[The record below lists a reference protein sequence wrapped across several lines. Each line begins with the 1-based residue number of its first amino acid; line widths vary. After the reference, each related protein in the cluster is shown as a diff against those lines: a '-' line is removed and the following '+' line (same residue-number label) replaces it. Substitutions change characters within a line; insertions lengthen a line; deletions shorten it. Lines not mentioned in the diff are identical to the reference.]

1 MKARYKYMKKIN
13 FAMIGFGGI
22 AKTHS
27 LAVYDANLRFSLPY
41 ELNLAYIVTRKPI
54 NIPLSGVKNVTD
66 IEEVLKDDEIHFID
80 ICTPND
86 AHFDIVKKAAQF
98 GKAIYCEKPL
108 AANYSDA
115 MEMAK
120 IVKKNNII
128 NSVALVYRFMPALT
142 LLKRELEK
150 ETIGKIIDF
159 KVRTYHD
166 SYLNEKKKDTWRTGK
181 NSGGG
186 ALLDLGVHLIDM
198 IQFTMG
204 EIEEVEAKTRIFF
217 EDRSEV
223 DEIANCDFILKG
235 GIRGSLEVSRIFT
248 EREQTDDYVVY
259 GSHGSIKINFNNPY
273 EIEIYNYESNSTQ
286 IKNVAAGDELLKYY
300 ADKRNSLGYFQNCHT
315 SSLINFANKIYNN
328 SNDGIDGNFDE
339 ALKCQRIID
348 KVYGIK

>member
-1 MKARYKYMKKIN
+1 MEKIN
-13 FAMIGFGGI
+13 FAIIGYGGI

-27 LAVYDANLRFSLPY
+27 LAIYDANLRFSLPY
-41 ELNLAYIVTRKPI
+41 ELNLKYIVTRKPVNFPI
-54 NIPLSGVKNVTD
+54 SGVKNVTE
-66 IEEVLKDDEIHFID
+66 IEEVLKDEEIHFID

-86 AHFDIVKKAAQF
+86 SHFDIVKKAAQY

-108 AANYSDA
+108 AANVHDA
-115 MEMAK
+115 IDMANL
-120 IVKKNNII
+120 VKENNII
-128 NSVALVYRFMPALT
+128 NSVALVYRFMPGLS
-142 LLKRELEK
+142 LLKRELEG

-204 EIEEVEAKTRIFF
+204 DIEGVEAKTRIYF

-223 DEIANCDFILKG
+223 DEIANCDFFLQG
-235 GIRGSLEVSRIFT
+235 GVRGSLEVSRVFT

-259 GSHGSIKINFNNPY
+259 GSKGSIKINFNNPY
-273 EIEIYNYESNSTQ
+273 EIEIYNYESNSTE
-286 IKNVAAGDELLKYY
+286 IKNVPAGDNLLKYY
-300 ADKRNSLGYFQNCHT
+300 ADKRNSLGFFQDCHT
-315 SSLINFANKIYNN
+315 ASIINFANKIFNN
-328 SNDGIDGNFDE
+328 SRDGIDANFE
-339 ALKCQRIID
+339 QALKCQRIID
-348 KVYGIK
+348 KVYGK

>member
-1 MKARYKYMKKIN
+1 MKKIN

-41 ELNLAYIVTRKPI
+41 ELNLKYIVTRKPI

-86 AHFDIVKKAAQF
+86 AHFDIVKKAAQY

-115 MEMAK
+115 VEMAK
-120 IVKKNNII
+120 IVKEKNII
-128 NSVALVYRFMPALT
+128 NSVALVYRFMPVLT

-217 EDRSEV
+217 EDRAEV

-248 EREQTDDYVVY
+248 EREQIDDYVVY

-273 EIEIYNYESNSTQ
+273 EIEIYNYESNSTL

-315 SSLINFANKIYNN
+315 SSLINFVNKIYNN

>member
-1 MKARYKYMKKIN
+1 MKKIN
-13 FAMIGFGGI
+13 FAMIGYGSI

-41 ELNLAYIVTRKPI
+41 ELNLKYIVTRKPI
-54 NIPLSGVKNVTD
+54 NVTISGVKNVTD
-66 IEEVLKDDEIHFID
+66 IEEVLKDEEIDFID

-86 AHFDIVKKAAQF
+86 AHFDIVKKAVQY

-108 AANYSDA
+108 SANWEDA
-115 MEMAK
+115 MEMARL
-120 IVKKNNII
+120 VNENNII
-128 NSVALVYRFMPALT
+128 NSVALVYRFMPALS

-204 EIEEVEAKTRIFF
+204 EIEEVEARTRIYFV
-217 EDRSEV
+217 ERAEV
-223 DEIANCDFILKG
+223 DEIADCDFTLKDG
-235 GIRGSLEVSRIFT
+235 VRGSLEVSRIFT

-259 GSHGSIKINFNNPY
+259 GSRGSIKINFNNPY
-273 EIEIYNYESNSTQ
+273 EIEIYRYESNSTE
-286 IKNVAAGDELLKYY
+286 IKNVAPGDSLLKYY
-300 ADKRNSLGYFQNCHT
+300 ADKRNSLGFFQNCHT
-315 SSLINFANKIYNN
+315 ASLINFANKIYNN
-328 SNDGIDGNFDE
+328 NSEGIDANFDE
-339 ALKCQRIID
+339 ALKCQKIIE
-348 KVYGIK
+348 KVYGR

>member
-1 MKARYKYMKKIN
+1 MRKIN

-27 LAVYDANLRFSLPY
+27 LAVYDANLRYSLPY
-41 ELNLAYIVTRKPI
+41 ELNLKYIVTREPI
-54 NIPLSGVKNVTD
+54 NVPISGVINVTD
-66 IEEVLKDDEIHFID
+66 IEEVLNDEEVDFVD

-86 AHFDIVKKAAQF
+86 SHFDIVKKAAMH
-98 GKAIYCEKPL
+98 GKSIYCEKPL
-108 AANYSDA
+108 ATNLKDA
-115 MEMAK
+115 LEMTK
-120 IVKKNNII
+120 IVNDNNIM
-128 NSVALVYRFMPALT
+128 NSVALVYRFMPALS

-150 ETIGKIIDF
+150 DTIGKIIDF

-204 EIEEVEAKTRIFF
+204 DIEGVEARTRIFF
-217 EDRSEV
+217 KERAEV
-223 DEIANCDFILKG
+223 DEIADCDFTLKN
-235 GIRGSLEVSRIFT
+235 GIIGSLEVSRIFT

-259 GSHGSIKINFNNPY
+259 GSRGSIKINFNNPY
-273 EIEIYNYESNSTQ
+273 EIEIYKYESNSTE
-286 IKNVAAGDELLKYY
+286 IKNVPAGDSLLKYY

-328 SNDGIDGNFDE
+328 SGEGIAANFDD
-339 ALKCQRIID
+339 ALKCQRVID
-348 KVYGIK
+348 KVYGR

>member
-1 MKARYKYMKKIN
+1 MKKIN
-13 FAMIGFGGI
+13 FAIIGFGGI

-27 LAVYDANLRFSLPY
+27 LGVYDANLRFSLPY
-41 ELNLAYIVTRKPI
+41 SLNLKYIVTRKPI
-54 NIPLSGVKNVTD
+54 DFPINGVKNVTD
-66 IEEVLKDDEIHFID
+66 IEEVLNDEEIDFID

-86 AHFDIVKKAAQF
+86 SHFDIVKRAVEH

-108 AANYSDA
+108 ATNMDDA

-120 IVKKNNII
+120 LVKENNIM

-142 LLKRELEK
+142 LLKRELEV

-204 EIEEVEAKTRIFF
+204 DIEEVDAKTRIYF

-223 DEIANCDFILKG
+223 DEIANCDFLLVG
-235 GIRGSLEVSRIFT
+235 GVRGSLEVSRVFT

-273 EIEIYNYESNSTQ
+273 EIEIYNYESNSTE
-286 IKNVAAGDELLKYY
+286 IKNVAAGDSLLKYY

-315 SSLINFANKIYNN
+315 ASMINFADKIFNNKN
-328 SNDGIDGNFDE
+328 SINHSDE
-339 ALKCQRIID
+339 IAADFEQALKCQRIID
-348 KVYGIK
+348 KVYNR

>member
-1 MKARYKYMKKIN
+1 MKKIN

-41 ELNLAYIVTRKPI
+41 ELNLTHIVTRKPM
-54 NIPLSGVKNVTD
+54 NITLSGVKNVTD
-66 IEEVLKDDEIHFID
+66 IEEVLKDEQVHFID

-86 AHFDIVKKAAQF
+86 SHFDIVKKAAQY

-108 AANYSDA
+108 AANYDNA

-120 IVKKNNII
+120 IVKENNII

-223 DEIANCDFILKG
+223 DEVANCNFILKDG
-235 GIRGSLEVSRIFT
+235 VRGSLEVSRIFT

-259 GSHGSIKINFNNPY
+259 GSKGSIKINFNNPY
-273 EIEIYNYESNSTQ
+273 EIEIYYYESNSTQ

-300 ADKRNSLGYFQNCHT
+300 ADKRNSLGFFQNCHT
-315 SSLINFANKIYNN
+315 SALINFANKIYNN
-328 SNDGIDGNFDE
+328 SNDGIDANFDE

>member
-1 MKARYKYMKKIN
+1 MKKIN
-13 FAMIGFGGI
+13 FAMIGYGGI

-41 ELNLAYIVTRKPI
+41 ELNLKYIVTRKPI
-54 NIPLSGVKNVTD
+54 NIPINGIENITE
-66 IEEVLKDDEIHFID
+66 IEEVLKDEEIDFID
-80 ICTPND
+80 VCTPND
-86 AHFDIVKKAAQF
+86 AHFDVVKKAIQS

-108 AANYSDA
+108 SSIGSEA

-120 IVKKNNII
+120 LVKENNII
-128 NSVALVYRFMPALT
+128 NSVALVYRFMPTLT
-142 LLKRELEK
+142 LLKRELQQ
-150 ETIGKIIDF
+150 ETIGKAIDF

-204 EIEEVEAKTRIFF
+204 DIEDVEARTRIYF
-217 EDRSEV
+217 EERAQV
-223 DEIANCDFILKG
+223 DEIANCDFTLKG

-259 GSHGSIKINFNNPY
+259 GTKGSIKINFNNPY
-273 EIEIYNYESNSTQ
+273 EIEIYNFESNSTL
-286 IKNVAAGDELLKYY
+286 IKNVTPGDNLLKYY
-300 ADKRNSLGYFQNCHT
+300 ADKRNSLGFFQNCHT
-315 SSLINFANKIYNN
+315 ASLINFANKVFNN
-328 SNDGIDGNFDE
+328 SNEGIDANFED
-339 ALKCQRIID
+339 ALKCQRVID
-348 KVYGIK
+348 KVYGR

>member
-1 MKARYKYMKKIN
+1 MKKIN
-13 FAMIGFGGI
+13 FAIIGYGGI
-22 AKTHS
+22 AKTHA
-27 LAVYDANLRFSLPY
+27 LGVYDANLRFSLPY
-41 ELNLAYIVTRKPI
+41 SLNLKYIVTRKPI
-54 NIPLSGVKNVTD
+54 DFPINGVKNVTD
-66 IEEVLKDDEIHFID
+66 IEEVLNDEEIDFID

-86 AHFDIVKKAAQF
+86 SHFDIVKKAVEH

-108 AANYSDA
+108 ATNMNDA

-120 IVKKNNII
+120 LVKENNIM

-142 LLKRELEK
+142 LLKRELEV

-204 EIEEVEAKTRIFF
+204 DIKEVESKTRIYF

-223 DEIANCDFILKG
+223 DEIANCDFLLVG
-235 GIRGSLEVSRIFT
+235 GVRGSLEVSRVFT

-273 EIEIYNYESNSTQ
+273 EIEVYKYESNSTE
-286 IKNVAAGDELLKYY
+286 IKNVAAGDSLLKYY

-315 SSLINFANKIYNN
+315 ASIISFADKISNNKNSINN
-328 SNDGIDGNFDE
+328 SDGVAADFE
-339 ALKCQRIID
+339 QALKCQRIID
-348 KVYGIK
+348 KVYNK

>member
-1 MKARYKYMKKIN
+1 MKKIN

>member
-1 MKARYKYMKKIN
+1 MKKIN

-41 ELNLAYIVTRKPI
+41 ELNLTHVVTRTPMD
-54 NIPLSGVKNVTD
+54 IPLSGVKNVTD
-66 IEEVLKDDEIHFID
+66 IEEVLKNEDIHFID

-86 AHFDIVKKAAQF
+86 SHFDIVKKAAQY
-98 GKAIYCEKPL
+98 GKAIYCEKSL
-108 AANYSDA
+108 ATNLRDA
-115 MEMAK
+115 IEMTK
-120 IVKKNNII
+120 IVKGNSIM
-128 NSVALVYRFMPALT
+128 NSVALVYRFMPALS

-204 EIEEVEAKTRIFF
+204 DIEEVDSRTRIFF
-217 EDRSEV
+217 KERAEV
-223 DEIANCDFILKG
+223 DEIANCDFTLKSG
-235 GIRGSLEVSRIFT
+235 VMGSLEVSRIFT

-259 GSHGSIKINFNNPY
+259 GSKGSIKINFNNPY
-273 EIEIYNYESNSTQ
+273 EIEIYTYESNSTE
-286 IKNVAAGDELLKYY
+286 IKNVAAGDNLLKYY

-315 SSLINFANKIYNN
+315 ASLINFASKIYNN
-328 SNDGIDGNFDE
+328 LNGGSEDTDGVAANFDD
-339 ALKCQRIID
+339 ALKCQRVID
-348 KVYGIK
+348 KVYGR